1 MDDAALAESMR
12 PSIPFAVLYANIEP
26 IATIATIT
34 AETISMGFGIC
45 IVFSVRT
52 YAQCSSGVAFA
63 SVAGTE
69 KSHTE

>member
-1 MDDAALAESMR
+1 VDDAALAQSIR
-12 PSIPFAVLYANIEP
+12 PSIHFAVLYANIEP

-34 AETISMGFGIC
+34 AETISISFGIC

-52 YAQCSSGVAFA
+52 YAQRGSGVAFA
-63 SVAGTE
+63 FVAGTE